1 MKIDISAM
9 WQQILEEKYYSKPKF
24 ERPALQLSL
33 EPQNLSKKEKNIE
46 EKDEKDP
53 RGFEIIDFTI

>member
-24 ERPALQLSL
+24 ERPTLQLSL
-33 EPQNLSKKEKNIE
+33 EPQDLPKKEKNIE
-46 EKDEKDP
+46 EKEEKDP